1 MEGRI
6 SKSTEHQAGMVKRAS
21 PARKRRGNETPV
33 GCNGQGRTGDGTA
46 GRGQD
51 SGQRRTAGR
60 AGQGRAHLSPES
72 AAPRSLRAAVSV
84 GRSGSPSTGSRTGKG
99 EKMVLNSAVILADL

>member
-1 MEGRI
+1 MRLPW
-6 SKSTEHQAGMVKRAS
+6 AA
-21 PARKRRGNETPV
+21 
-33 GCNGQGRTGDGTA
+33 
-46 GRGQD
+46 
-51 SGQRRTAGR
+51 AGR
-60 AGQGRAHLSPES
+60 AGQGTGQRVGDRTAGSAGQRAGQDRAGQRTGQDRAHLSPES

>member
-1 MEGRI
+1 MRLPWAATGR
-6 SKSTEHQAGMVKRAS
+6 A
-21 PARKRRGNETPV
+21 
-33 GCNGQGRTGDGTA
+33 GQGT
-46 GRGQD
+46 
-51 SGQRRTAGR
+51 GQRVGDRTAGSAGQR